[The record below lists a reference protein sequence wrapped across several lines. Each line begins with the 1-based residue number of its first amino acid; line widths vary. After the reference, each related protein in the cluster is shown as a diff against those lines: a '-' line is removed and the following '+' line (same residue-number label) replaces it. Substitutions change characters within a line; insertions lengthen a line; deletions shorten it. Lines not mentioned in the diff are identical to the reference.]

1 MDSDAFDDTLD
12 DVRRCTFCPVDLF
25 LRSPL
30 SIVIESFKVLVVLAR
45 RILHRSTTMNK
56 SWPTTGTAG
65 AWIGW
70 RGSTNLDR
78 IDYDPATGFWSPE
91 SGPEFLAAHWF
102 GIAKPFEAVPGSI
115 LKIGFL
121 YSMNGIQWCALSR
134 PGNCRHLNV
143 ITSNFRSFYAA
154 SPDVP
159 GRDSPAKLEIELW
172 DLKMKPIGP
181 SLDQTRPSC
190 GCLAN
195 SNN

>member
-1 MDSDAFDDTLD
+1 MHGVYYTEVPQWTKAGQLQATRHEKRIPKRLD
-12 DVRRCTFCPVDLF
+12 QNRFGMHEF
-25 LRSPL
+25 
-30 SIVIESFKVLVVLAR
+30 
-45 RILHRSTTMNK
+45 
-56 SWPTTGTAG
+56 TAG
-65 AWIGW
+65 AWNGW
-70 RGSTNLDR
+70 RGSANLDR
-78 IDYDPATGFWSPE
+78 IDYDPATEFWSPE

>member
-1 MDSDAFDDTLD
+1 MDSDAFDDALD
-12 DVRRCTFCPVDLF
+12 DVRRCIFSPVDLF

-30 SIVIESFKVLVVLAR
+30 SIVIESLKVLVVLAR

-102 GIAKPFEAVPGSI
+102 RISDSASLNRLRRCPVRFSKSDF
-115 LKIGFL
+115 F
-121 YSMNGIQWCALSR
+121 IQWMAFN
-134 PGNCRHLNV
+134 GVH
-143 ITSNFRSFYAA
+143 
-154 SPDVP
+154 
-159 GRDSPAKLEIELW
+159 
-172 DLKMKPIGP
+172 
-181 SLDQTRPSC
+181 
-190 GCLAN
+190 CLAPATVCT
-195 SNN
+195 